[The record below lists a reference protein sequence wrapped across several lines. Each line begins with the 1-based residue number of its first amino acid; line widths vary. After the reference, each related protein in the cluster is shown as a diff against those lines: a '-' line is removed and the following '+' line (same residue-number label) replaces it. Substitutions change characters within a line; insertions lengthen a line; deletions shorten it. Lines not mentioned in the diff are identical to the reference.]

1 MLLIYSPFQL
11 LLVKSERSKLN
22 SKSPSHIWILSSEAT
37 YLSSCL
43 RPLPSPLTAKPLSVL
58 LLLSLGGGL
67 HLSTE
72 GPHPTPSA
80 LISSMDCSTRSWPFE
95 VHSSTRQSRVLFP
108 SQMSVTLCVKL
119 QRFSGLSESKPNSSL
134 QQGSVVRPCPSHSLS
149 LPPSCH
155 GPLHLSFAFARISF
169 TLVKFL

>member
-22 SKSPSHIWILSSEAT
+22 SKSPSHIWILSSEAA

-43 RPLPSPLTAKPLSVL
+43 RPLPSSLTAKPLSVL

-80 LISSMDCSTRSWPFE
+80 LVSSVDCSTALGLLRSIPPHGSHVFFSHRRPLSPF
-95 VHSSTRQSRVLFP
+95 
-108 SQMSVTLCVKL
+108 
-119 QRFSGLSESKPNSSL
+119 
-134 QQGSVVRPCPSHSLS
+134 
-149 LPPSCH
+149 
-155 GPLHLSFAFARISF
+155 A
-169 TLVKFL
+169 